1 MHFKSIVHACMNKD
15 EHGFFPIH
23 TMKKKK
29 EKKRNNYQMLANKE
43 NKNREKESTTYDIS
57 QSDI

>member
-23 TMKKKK
+23 ITKRKR
-29 EKKRNNYQMLANKE
+29 KKRNNYQMLANKE
-43 NKNREKESTTYDIS
+43 NKVIEKESNELMKMTYDI
-57 QSDI
+57 

>member
-23 TMKKKK
+23 TMEKKKK
-29 EKKRNNYQMLANKE
+29 KKG
-43 NKNREKESTTYDIS
+43 TTIKC
-57 QSDI
+57 